1 MPRSELGRVTLT
13 SISNLK
19 HLKRVNE
26 PEQFQMMKKKVDEIE
41 LNRFLFIQKGGPCVR
56 SISINFEV
64 MENICPI
71 QTVYVL
77 NIYVYISYE

>member
-1 MPRSELGRVTLT
+1 
-13 SISNLK
+13 
-19 HLKRVNE
+19 
-26 PEQFQMMKKKVDEIE
+26 MMKKKVDEIE